1 MSIQKKDKEQVRFWK
16 YLREQPNEKKLSL
29 LQTKIEA
36 VLPLHEFT
44 LVWRSAQ
51 YLVLGYEGP
60 FRINIHWRQWHR
72 YAVEDDM
79 IYIDY
84 GRLGTPFSW
93 SAYRETPEGRCLTWF
108 PPYYLYGYLM
118 RYPPSTNLIGTLWEW
133 TQQQFAQQNIDI
145 NRWLATEIALYKN
158 AFFLQHVSIEAIAR
172 VFWEEW
178 EDFRAYVTA
187 YEEVHASP
195 NFPPTPPCP

>member
-1 MSIQKKDKEQVRFWK
+1 MTIQNLDETQVRFWTRF
-16 YLREQPNEKKLSL
+16 RELPNEEK
-29 LQTKIEA
+29 
-36 VLPLHEFT
+36 LPLLRAKVEAILPLQGFS

-51 YLVLGYEGP
+51 HIVLGYEGL

-84 GRLGTPFSW
+84 GRLHTPFS
-93 SAYRETPEGRCLTWF
+93 SSSYRETSEGQCLAWF
-108 PPYYLYGYLM
+108 PLYYLYGYLM
-118 RYPPSTNLIGTLWEW
+118 KCSPSTNLIGALWKW
-133 TQQQFAQQNIDI
+133 TQQQFAQRNIDI
-145 NRWLATEIALYKN
+145 NRWLTTEITLYKN
-158 AFFLQHVSIEAIAR
+158 AFFLQYVGIEAIAR
-172 VFWEEW
+172 VFGEEW

-187 YEEVHASP
+187 YEEAHASP